1 MTKLFKEIIE
11 NNKENIAFRGGSM
24 LPVDVNCLLCP
35 CIKTTCEGIIY
46 EGSCILNTINPPEDY
61 DVIYY
66 ALEKLKNNN
75 YSLAKCFGVNLQ
87 SEDIVEGIE
96 NLKNALDSN
105 ISTNSKQEFQ
115 KCIDNYHIA
124 LETSNE
130 EIDNFINQS
139 VDEIYNM

>member
-1 MTKLFKEIIE
+1 MTKTFKEIIK

-46 EGSCILNTINPPEDY
+46 EGSCILNTINPPEEY

-66 ALEKLKNNN
+66 ALEKLNNNN
-75 YSLAKCFGVNLQ
+75 YSLAKCFGVDLK
-87 SEDIVEGIE
+87 SDDIVEGIE
-96 NLKNALDSN
+96 NLKTALISN
-105 ISTNSKQEFQ
+105 ISTNAKQEFQ
-115 KCIDNYHIA
+115 KCIDNYNIA
-124 LETSNE
+124 LEISDK
-130 EIDNFINQS
+130 EIDSFINQS